1 MGVTRFQCGWPAG
14 RWCQIRDKETTVGQG
29 LYSPL
34 GLVQCSL
41 PGRAQTPIGGEKRQ
55 GRGSRPKPSKFPSN
69 RVKIR
74 YLPRSGPKWSC
85 EKPPTTGVRPVTAS
99 GSPGPRSWE
108 KISRSA
114 LPYYLKVSD
123 PAVRVRRA
131 WACPSLW
138 ADNGGLGFI
147 SSTVYLCPVR
157 RVHAFALAD
166 NAGRY
171 WITPEWTA
179 CGPLFHRFPEG
190 HTDVQG
196 NPLIVD
202 TFHMTADGEEGRPHY
217 GHQLPLTQE
226 MFEGWTFHEKARA
239 THEAMERYRGYY
251 NEEGSAVFPRD
262 GNPYSDDKSD
272 FTYLDPRL
280 GSIGYWMA
288 RASVVWVFDREHG
301 AGALGRSGG
310 SGAPAKC

>member
-1 MGVTRFQCGWPAG
+1 MT
-14 RWCQIRDKETTVGQG
+14 D
-29 LYSPL
+29 
-34 GLVQCSL
+34 
-41 PGRAQTPIGGEKRQ
+41 
-55 GRGSRPKPSKFPSN
+55 RPHN
-69 RVKIR
+69 RVCD
-74 YLPRSGPKWSC
+74 PDPDF
-85 EKPPTTGVRPVTAS
+85 EFPTAI
-99 GSPGPRSWE
+99 RSWE

-114 LPYYLKVSD
+114 LPYYLRVSD

-262 GNPYSDDKSD
+262 GSPYSDDKSD

-301 AGALGRSGG
+301 AGAYARSVKVARARHDHVLSRVKEEGVDVFDEYLLVPTPPPG
-310 SGAPAKC
+310 IRP